1 MVRQPAERRACAST
15 FPTLSRPPSLPL
27 PSLPPPDHLCLRH
40 HHRHHLHHTCR
51 VITVRTTSALASAWQ
66 DIFLRELISN
76 AADACDKKRF
86 LSLTEEGGSFYEGR
100 VRLVADKEANTLTIE
115 DNGIGMTRA
124 DLKNNLGKIAQ
135 SGAPVVRRGPVAY
148 L

>member
-1 MVRQPAERRACAST
+1 MVRQPAERTSTPHCRHRRCCQVVSSRPHASATTVATACSAHAA
-15 FPTLSRPPSLPL
+15 FPT
-27 PSLPPPDHLCLRH
+27 D
-40 HHRHHLHHTCR
+40 
-51 VITVRTTSALASAWQ
+51 RTTSALASASQ

-86 LSLTEEGGSFYEGR
+86 LSLTEEGASFYEGR

-135 SGAPVVRRGPVAY
+135 SGAPEG
-148 L
+148 

>member
-1 MVRQPAERRACAST
+1 MRA
-15 FPTLSRPPSLPL
+15 PPPLPPSLP
-27 PSLPPPDHLCLRH
+27 PSLLPPSPPPPDHTSASATATTIATACTTH
-40 HHRHHLHHTCR
+40 AAFSTA
-51 VITVRTTSALASAWQ
+51 RTTSALASAWQ

-86 LSLTEEGGSFYEGR
+86 LSLTEEGGTFYEGR

-135 SGAPVVRRGPVAY
+135 SGA
-148 L
+148 LS

>member
-1 MVRQPAERRACAST
+1 MASQPADDWR
-15 FPTLSRPPSLPL
+15 
-27 PSLPPPDHLCLRH
+27 
-40 HHRHHLHHTCR
+40 
-51 VITVRTTSALASAWQ
+51 AWQ

-86 LSLTEEGGSFYEGR
+86 LSLTEEGSSSYDGR

-135 SGAPVVRRGPVAY
+135 SGAARTQARPKHACRPARLQTRTPTPRWSPGGLSVAVA